1 MRALQ
6 NITDSVPNA
15 TSNGR
20 LNSSMISLKN
30 KYALFFSSGKSAD
43 LITDALEFM
52 YTPWPDNS
60 NKYALRSQLVDLIGD
75 NLYFA
80 PSHKVA
86 DVHSQVAPVY
96 MYEFAHRAKT
106 SMGADWMGVVHSE
119 NVPFDFG
126 VPLLPKFLSLYS
138 PADRN
143 VSLLIMTM
151 YANFA
156 RSGDPTVSDVAWD
169 KYNSSHRSYM
179 RVGVN
184 PRMEA
189 SFHPR
194 RMSFWNDYY
203 PKLMQLKFDIV
214 KDKVFGGAHAIVNVA
229 MGKVFLVLFVVVLL
243 MY

>member
-1 MRALQ
+1 
-6 NITDSVPNA
+6 
-15 TSNGR
+15 
-20 LNSSMISLKN
+20 
-30 KYALFFSSGKSAD
+30 
-43 LITDALEFM
+43 
-52 YTPWPDNS
+52 
-60 NKYALRSQLVDLIGD
+60 
-75 NLYFA
+75 
-80 PSHKVA
+80 
-86 DVHSQVAPVY
+86 
-96 MYEFAHRAKT
+96 
-106 SMGADWMGVVHSE
+106 MGADWMGVVHSE

-151 YANFA
+151 CANFA
-156 RSGDPTVSDVAWD
+156 WSGDPTVCGVAWD

-184 PRMEA
+184 PGIEA

-203 PKLMQLKFDIV
+203 PKLMQLKFDII
-214 KDKVFGGAHAIVNVA
+214 KDKVISSANAIVNVA
-229 MGKVFLVLFVVVLL
+229 MGNVFLVSFVVVLL

>member
-1 MRALQ
+1 
-6 NITDSVPNA
+6 
-15 TSNGR
+15 
-20 LNSSMISLKN
+20 
-30 KYALFFSSGKSAD
+30 
-43 LITDALEFM
+43 M

-156 RSGDPTVSDVAWD
+156 RSGDPTVRDVAWD
-169 KYNSSHRSYM
+169 KYNSSHRFYM

-229 MGKVFLVLFVVVLL
+229 MGKVFLVLFVVVWL